1 MAYYLSTFLTR
12 LAEETKSAKEL
23 LVNLI
28 AANFPVER
36 ANRLIIIIIIFFFFF
51 FFFNRESNCMSLTG
65 QTVCDQ
71 M

>member
-1 MAYYLSTFLTR
+1 MAYYLSKFLTR

-28 AANFPVER
+28 TANFPVER
-36 ANRLIIIIIIFFFFF
+36 ANRLIIIIIIILFFLFFIF
-51 FFFNRESNCMSLTG
+51 YFYRESNCMSLTG
-65 QTVCDQ
+65 QTV

>member
-1 MAYYLSTFLTR
+1 MAYYLSKFLTR

-36 ANRLIIIIIIFFFFF
+36 ANRLIIIIIIIIIIVIIIIIIIIF
-51 FFFNRESNCMSLTG
+51 
-65 QTVCDQ
+65 
-71 M
+71 